1 MELRYL
7 DIFCRVYEK
16 KSFSRA
22 AESLLLTQPTI
33 SAHIKSLEED
43 LGIRVFDRLGRQVL
57 PTKAGELLYDYARKI
72 EELGK
77 EAREAITLFTGRLK
91 GHLHIG
97 GSTIPGEYLLPEVI
111 GKFRKESPEVISTL
125 HIGDTKEV
133 AAMLIDGKIEIG
145 IVGAMIDD
153 SRIENNKYSDDE
165 LILIAAPS
173 FDEDHLTN
181 DMIGSIPF
189 IARERGSGSW
199 LAIEKTF
206 SDNGMD
212 AGRLNIVAEMGS
224 TEAVK
229 TAVRSGMG
237 LSVVSTLAV
246 KDELARGSLKMV
258 QVDNLPVMRT
268 LYIITHKVKTKSPL
282 CQAFLDFISSDKG

>member
-16 KSFSRA
+16 KSFSKA
-22 AESLLLTQPTI
+22 AESLYLTQPTI

-43 LGIRVFDRLGRQVL
+43 LGIKVFDRLGRQVL
-57 PTKAGELLYDYARKI
+57 PTKAGELLYSYARKI

-77 EAREAITLFTGRLK
+77 EAREAIALFTGSLK

-111 GKFRKESPEVISTL
+111 GRFRKISPDVYSTL

-133 AAMLIDGKIEIG
+133 SAMLIDGKIEIG
-145 IVGAMIDD
+145 IVGAMIGD
-153 SRIENNKYSDDE
+153 SRIENIKYSDDE

-173 FDEDHLTN
+173 YKDDHLN
-181 DMIGSIPF
+181 DDMIGSIPF
-189 IARERGSGSW
+189 IAREVGSGSW
-199 LAIEKTF
+199 LAIERAF
-206 SDNGMD
+206 SAKGID

-229 TAVRSGMG
+229 TAVRAGLG

-246 KDELARGSLKMV
+246 KDELARGSLKMIEI
-258 QVDNLPVMRT
+258 DCLPITRE
-268 LYIITHKVKTKSPL
+268 LYIITHKMKAKSPL
-282 CQAFLDFISSDKG
+282 CQAFLDFISSH

>member
-7 DIFCRVYEK
+7 DIFCRVFEK

-22 AESLLLTQPTI
+22 AESLYLTQPTI

-43 LGIRVFDRLGRQVL
+43 LGIRLFDRLGRQVL
-57 PTKAGELLYDYARKI
+57 PTKGGELLYTYAKKI
-72 EELGK
+72 ERLGR
-77 EAREAITLFTGRLK
+77 EAREAIALFTGKLK

-97 GSTIPGEYLLPEVI
+97 GSTIPGEYLLPEMI
-111 GKFRKESPEVISTL
+111 GDFRAKNPEVISTL

-133 AAMLIDGKIEIG
+133 TDMLIDGKIEIG

-153 SRIENNKYSDDE
+153 SRIENIKYSDDE

-173 FDEDHLTN
+173 YDDDRLSN
-181 DMIGSIPF
+181 DMINRIPF

-199 LAIEKTF
+199 LAIDKAF
-206 SDNGMD
+206 SANGID
-212 AGRLNIVAEMGS
+212 ARGLNIVAEMGS

-229 TAVRSGMG
+229 TAVRSGLG

-246 KDELARGSLKMV
+246 KDELARGSLKMIET
-258 QVDNLPVMRT
+258 DCLPITRE
-268 LYIITHKVKTKSPL
+268 LYIITHKMKAKSPL
-282 CQAFLDFISSDKG
+282 CQAFLDFISPDIE

>member
-22 AESLLLTQPTI
+22 AESLYLTQPTI

-43 LGIRVFDRLGRQVL
+43 LGIKVFDRLGRQVL
-57 PTKAGELLYDYARKI
+57 PTKAGELLYSYARKI

-77 EAREAITLFTGRLK
+77 EAREAIALFTGSLK

-111 GKFRKESPEVISTL
+111 GRFRKISPDVYSTL

-133 AAMLIDGKIEIG
+133 TAMLIDGKIEIG

-153 SRIENNKYSDDE
+153 SRIDNIKYSDDE

-173 FDEDHLTN
+173 YKDDHLTD

-189 IARERGSGSW
+189 IAREVGSGSW
-199 LAIEKTF
+199 LAIERAF
-206 SDNGMD
+206 SAKGID

-229 TAVRSGMG
+229 TAVRAGLG

-246 KDELARGSLKMV
+246 KDDLARGSLKMIEI
-258 QVDNLPVMRT
+258 DCLPITRE
-268 LYIITHKVKTKSPL
+268 LYIITHKMKAKSPL
-282 CQAFLDFISSDKG
+282 CQAFLDFISSH

>member
-22 AESLLLTQPTI
+22 AESLHLTQPTI

-57 PTKAGELLYDYARKI
+57 PTKAGELLYGYARKI

-77 EAREAITLFTGRLK
+77 EAREAIALFTGRLK

-111 GKFRKESPEVISTL
+111 GNFRRKSPEVISTL

-206 SDNGMD
+206 STNGMD

-229 TAVRSGMG
+229 TAVRSGLG
-237 LSVVSTLAV
+237 LSIVSTLAV
-246 KDELARGSLKMV
+246 KDELARGSLKMI
-258 QVDNLPVMRT
+258 DIDCLPISRE
-268 LYIITHKVKTKSPL
+268 LYIITHKMKVKSPL
-282 CQAFLDFISSDKG
+282 CQAFLDFISPHSC

>member
-16 KSFSRA
+16 KSFSKA
-22 AESLLLTQPTI
+22 AESLYLTQPTI

-57 PTKAGELLYDYARKI
+57 PTKAGELLYSYARKI

-77 EAREAITLFTGRLK
+77 EAREAIALFTGSLK

-111 GKFRKESPEVISTL
+111 GRFKKISPDVYSTL

-133 AAMLIDGKIEIG
+133 SAMLIDGKIEIG

-153 SRIENNKYSDDE
+153 SRIENIKYSDDE

-173 FDEDHLTN
+173 YKDDHLTD

-189 IARERGSGSW
+189 IAREVGSGSW
-199 LAIEKTF
+199 LAIERAF
-206 SDNGMD
+206 SAKGIDT
-212 AGRLNIVAEMGS
+212 ASLNIVAEMGS

-229 TAVRSGMG
+229 TAVRAGLG

-246 KDELARGSLKMV
+246 KDDLARGSLKMIKI
-258 QVDNLPVMRT
+258 DCLPITRE
-268 LYIITHKVKTKSPL
+268 LYIITHKMKVKSPL
-282 CQAFLDFISSDKG
+282 CQAFLDFISSH

>member
-22 AESLLLTQPTI
+22 AESLYLTQPTI

-43 LGIRVFDRLGRQVL
+43 LDIRLFDRLGRQVL
-57 PTKAGELLYDYARKI
+57 PTKAGELLYGYARRI
-72 EELGK
+72 EELGR
-77 EAREAITLFTGRLK
+77 EAREAVASFTGRLK

-111 GKFRKESPEVISTL
+111 GKFRGENPDVISTL

-145 IVGAMIDD
+145 VVGAMIDD

-173 FDEDHLTN
+173 FDEDHISN
-181 DMIGSIPF
+181 EMIASIPF

-206 SDNGMD
+206 S
-212 AGRLNIVAEMGS
+212 AGGINTRDLNVVAEMGS

-229 TAVRSGMG
+229 TAVKSGMG

-258 QVDNLPVMRT
+258 QVDSLPVMRT

-282 CQAFLDFISSDKG
+282 CQAFLDFISSNKA

>member
-22 AESLLLTQPTI
+22 AESLYLTQPTI

-57 PTKAGELLYDYARKI
+57 PTKAGELLYIYARKI

-77 EAREAITLFTGRLK
+77 EAREAITLFTGSLK

-111 GKFRKESPEVISTL
+111 GKFRKISPDVYSTL

-133 AAMLIDGKIEIG
+133 SAMLIDGKIEIG

-153 SRIENNKYSDDE
+153 SRIDNIKYSDDE

-173 FDEDHLTN
+173 YKDDHLTD

-189 IARERGSGSW
+189 IAREVGSGSW
-199 LAIEKTF
+199 LAIERAF
-206 SDNGMD
+206 SAKGLD

-229 TAVRSGMG
+229 TAVRTGLG

-246 KDELARGSLKMV
+246 KDDLARGSLKRIEI
-258 QVDNLPVMRT
+258 DCLPITRE
-268 LYIITHKVKTKSPL
+268 LYIITHKMKAKSPL
-282 CQAFLDFISSDKG
+282 CQIGRAHV

>member
-22 AESLLLTQPTI
+22 AESLYLTQPTI

-43 LGIRVFDRLGRQVL
+43 LDIRLFDRLGRQVL
-57 PTKAGELLYDYARKI
+57 PTKAGELLYGYARRI
-72 EELGK
+72 EELGR
-77 EAREAITLFTGRLK
+77 EAREAVASFTGRLK

-97 GSTIPGEYLLPEVI
+97 GSTIPGEYLLPEMI
-111 GKFRKESPEVISTL
+111 GKFREENSEVISTL

-145 IVGAMIDD
+145 VVGAMIDD

-173 FDEDHLTN
+173 FDKDHISN
-181 DMIGSIPF
+181 EMIASIPF

-206 SDNGMD
+206 S
-212 AGRLNIVAEMGS
+212 AGGINTRDLNIVAEMGS

-229 TAVRSGMG
+229 TAVKSGMG

-258 QVDNLPVMRT
+258 QVDSLPVMRT

-282 CQAFLDFISSDKG
+282 CQAFLHFISSNKA

>member
-22 AESLLLTQPTI
+22 AESLYLTQPTI

-57 PTKAGELLYDYARKI
+57 PTKAGELLYIYARKI

-77 EAREAITLFTGRLK
+77 EAREAITLFTGSLK

-111 GKFRKESPEVISTL
+111 GKFRKISPDVYSTL

-133 AAMLIDGKIEIG
+133 SAMLIDGKIEIG

-153 SRIENNKYSDDE
+153 SRIDNIKYSDDE

-173 FDEDHLTN
+173 YKDDHLTD

-189 IARERGSGSW
+189 IAREVGSGSW
-199 LAIEKTF
+199 LAIERAF
-206 SDNGMD
+206 SAKGLD
-212 AGRLNIVAEMGS
+212 AGRLNIVPRWAQ
-224 TEAVK
+224 
-229 TAVRSGMG
+229 RRRLRPLSGQA
-237 LSVVSTLAV
+237 S
-246 KDELARGSLKMV
+246 
-258 QVDNLPVMRT
+258 
-268 LYIITHKVKTKSPL
+268 
-282 CQAFLDFISSDKG
+282 AFLSSPP